1 MSEVEEI
8 LSKNI
13 KSLLNLEKELVLIDV
28 RTEEEWNTIGMPDG
42 KKLDIPTYFLS
53 YQLGVER
60 SLNENFEEEFLNLE
74 ISKKKKILS
83 ICRSGIRSLHAANI
97 FSQNGYQT
105 VNISDG
111 FEGSDVI
118 QEPGWK
124 NIGLPYKQ

>member
-42 KKLDIPTYFLS
+42 EKLDIPTYFLS

-74 ISKKKKILS
+74 ISKKKKTT
-83 ICRSGIRSLHAANI
+83 N
-97 FSQNGYQT
+97 
-105 VNISDG
+105 
-111 FEGSDVI
+111 
-118 QEPGWK
+118 
-124 NIGLPYKQ
+124 